1 MSSTTIDP
9 AGSGRNTTTTTNDK
23 ITVATT
29 LKSADETET
38 YGNVTTTIQTTGSGA
53 TKVVRVSTS
62 DSGYPPDE
70 TGAVTNLTDFALD
83 MAAHWVAVKDAL
95 ATLVFS

>member
-1 MSSTTIDP
+1 MAATSVDP
-9 AGSGRNTTTTTNDK
+9 AGTGRNTTTTTNDK

-29 LKSADETET
+29 LKSADESET
-38 YGNVTTTIQTTGSGA
+38 YGSVTTTIQTTGTGA
-53 TKVVRVSTS
+53 TKVVRISTS

-95 ATLVFS
+95 GTLTFS